1 MRKKLALGVAPRANV
16 LLCELSRMEFITMN
30 DLLYLGSQ
38 SKSRQKLL
46 QEVGIQF
53 TVVPH
58 QSDEALERGNRSV
71 EEYVVAIAQG
81 KMEALLLPDPAS
93 VAQPYLYVLTA
104 DTLVHQQETDRLL
117 GKPKDREDA
126 KRMMRDM
133 RDKEVA
139 VVTGCCLR
147 RYVVHGDRWKIEHE
161 VAWATGATIEFWVE
175 EEFLDTF
182 YEREPIALVAAGAT
196 IIEGYGQMFF
206 KRITGSHST
215 VIGLPLFELRQ
226 ALKNMGF
233 TF

>member
-1 MRKKLALGVAPRANV
+1 
-16 LLCELSRMEFITMN
+16 MN

-46 QEVGIQF
+46 QEVGISF
-53 TVVPH
+53 VVVPH
-58 QSDEALERGNRSV
+58 QSDEALERGDRSV
-71 EEYVVAIAQG
+71 EAYVMAIAQE
-81 KMEALLLPDPAS
+81 KMAALLLPDPAS
-93 VAQPYLYVLTA
+93 ITQSYLYVLTA
-104 DTLVHQQETDRLL
+104 DTLVHQRETDRLL

-126 KRMMRDM
+126 KNMMRNM

-147 RYVVHGDRWKIEHE
+147 RYVVRDAQWHVEREEI
-161 VAWATGATIEFWVE
+161 WATGAVIEFWVE

-206 KRITGSHST
+206 KRMDGSHST

-226 ALKNMGF
+226 ALKNFGF
-233 TF
+233 RF